1 EIRSKF
7 AEQLAS
13 ALEKVNLGVEPAINT
28 DNCHYSLLGFSERD
42 AQIEGDV
49 VVRARGLPWQASDC
63 HVAQFFAG
71 LEIAPGGIALC
82 LSAEGRRNGEALVR
96 FKTPE
101 MRELALKRHRHF
113 LLSRYIEVYKAT
125 PEEFLHVAAG
135 EFLLR
140 HQFPIE
146 TSHLPCVSHSHTLS
160 HVLKLVRSR
169 FSQHYVGSEHSTKI
183 IIVFN
188 FTNCLLSSC

>member
-1 EIRSKF
+1 MVIIASVSTTDLGIEFIAGDRAAPNEETRTRLLLLFSHFKLDEIPLKIT
-7 AEQLAS
+7 
-13 ALEKVNLGVEPAINT
+13 ALLSEELVSTLERVNLGVEPAVC
-28 DNCHYSLLGFSERD
+28 DRD
-42 AQIEGDV
+42 AHIEGDV

-113 LLSRYIEVYKAT
+113 LLSRY
-125 PEEFLHVAAG
+125 
-135 EFLLR
+135 
-140 HQFPIE
+140 
-146 TSHLPCVSHSHTLS
+146 
-160 HVLKLVRSR
+160 
-169 FSQHYVGSEHSTKI
+169 
-183 IIVFN
+183 
-188 FTNCLLSSC
+188 

>member
-1 EIRSKF
+1 MREWTGGWALVLSTDIEEVIIWIKIS
-7 AEQLAS
+7 EQLAC
-13 ALEKVNLGVEPAINT
+13 ALDEVNLGVEPAVWYVDYCTGIGMNLVKVF
-28 DNCHYSLLGFSERD
+28 DRD

-125 PEEFLHVAAG
+125 AEEFLHVAAAP
-135 EFLLR
+135 EID
-140 HQFPIE
+140 Q
-146 TSHLPCVSHSHTLS
+146 
-160 HVLKLVRSR
+160 K
-169 FSQHYVGSEHSTKI
+169 
-183 IIVFN
+183 
-188 FTNCLLSSC
+188 

>member
-1 EIRSKF
+1 MDLIGSYKE
-7 AEQLAS
+7 LAS
-13 ALEKVNLGVEPAINT
+13 TLETVNLGVEPAV
-28 DNCHYSLLGFSERD
+28 CERD
-42 AQIEGDV
+42 ARIEGDV

-96 FKTPE
+96 FKTAE

-135 EFLLR
+135 ELFLVSCAGEVVFHPEFSPSVFCLLR
-140 HQFPIE
+140 
-146 TSHLPCVSHSHTLS
+146 
-160 HVLKLVRSR
+160 
-169 FSQHYVGSEHSTKI
+169 
-183 IIVFN
+183 
-188 FTNCLLSSC
+188 

>member
-1 EIRSKF
+1 M
-7 AEQLAS
+7 
-13 ALEKVNLGVEPAINT
+13 VNHTDLLDLLISSMGVYVPSGL
-28 DNCHYSLLGFSERD
+28 HGERD

-135 EFLLR
+135 IMAMLIPY
-140 HQFPIE
+140 QPINKHF
-146 TSHLPCVSHSHTLS
+146 SHCD
-160 HVLKLVRSR
+160 
-169 FSQHYVGSEHSTKI
+169 
-183 IIVFN
+183 
-188 FTNCLLSSC
+188 